1 MVKISDIA
9 DAYKSALLSEIES
22 YSFQLENGEVV
33 TVRQLVD
40 EANAARKEKK
50 AKRGSK

>member
-9 DAYKSALLSEIES
+9 AAYKSALISEIG
-22 YSFQLENGEVV
+22 SFTFRLDNGEVV
-33 TVRQLVD
+33 SVQQLVD